1 MRVTALP
8 AAVIGLVL
16 VLAAP
21 LTAAAQPPRVNADAK
36 VMADFEARVKDYSI
50 LQRNL
55 EDTLPALP
63 KDATAEQ
70 VSQHQ
75 TALAKLVVGAR
86 THAKQ
91 GDIFTRDTRALFR
104 RFLSRVLAGPDGAN
118 IKGLIMDDNPS
129 ALRLAVNSRYPDSIP
144 VTTVPPQVI
153 EALPKLPQGLE
164 YRFTGNRLVLLDVH
178 AHVVVDLIEHA
189 IR

>member
-1 MRVTALP
+1 VRITALA
-8 AAVIGLVL
+8 AAVIGLAL
-16 VLAAP
+16 TGSAP
-21 LTAAAQPPRVNADAK
+21 AAAQQARVNPDAK

-50 LQRNL
+50 LQHNL

-70 VSQHQ
+70 TSRHQ
-75 TALAKLVVGAR
+75 AALAKLVVDAR
-86 THAKQ
+86 SHAKQ

-104 RFLSRVLAGPDGAN
+104 RFLSRVLVGPDGAN

-129 ALRLAVNSRYPDSIP
+129 ALKLAVNSRYPDSIP

-164 YRFTGNRLVLLDVH
+164 YRFTGNRLVLLDTH
-178 AHVVVDLIEHA
+178 AHVVVDLIEQA